1 MRYWAKSW
9 NTTYGCTKIRRGCTS
24 CWAASMAKR
33 MQANGLLDGVVDADG
48 NWTGKIVYKPERLDM
63 PRHWKQPQ
71 VVAVNWMS
79 DMFYEMIPH
88 EVWPAVYKIMAETPR
103 HCYLVLTKRYDIAE
117 KRLWCSE
124 PLPNVY
130 AGFTISDRKDM
141 IKALPWLF
149 EISRRGWKTWVS
161 FEPALEE
168 VSWVGYEWLN
178 GMVCGG
184 ESGTNARPMPI
195 QAAYGA
201 RDYCRLYKIPFTFK
215 QGSLGAPAVL
225 DGRAWT
231 GFPLTQRASD
241 AAESPPEMRNNECK
255 LK

>member
-1 MRYWAKSW
+1 MRYWNKSW
-9 NTTYGCTKIRRGCTS
+9 NTIYGCTKIRSGCTH
-24 CWAASMAKR
+24 CWGALMAAR
-33 MQANGLLDGVVDADG
+33 MQGNGLLENVVDIHSE
-48 NWTGKIVYKPERLDM
+48 WTGNIVYKPERINIPL
-63 PRHWKQPQ
+63 HWREPQ
-71 VVAVNWMS
+71 IVAVNWLGDLFHS
-79 DMFYEMIPH
+79 NVPP
-88 EVWPAVYKIMAETPR
+88 EVWPAVYKVMAETPR

-168 VSWVGYEWLN
+168 ISWAGFEYLD

-215 QGSLGAPAVL
+215 KGSQGAPAVL
-225 DGRAWT
+225 DGRVWT
-231 GFPLTQRASD
+231 EFPCEFF
-241 AAESPPEMRNNECK
+241 AETA
-255 LK
+255 